1 MAKDYTDLAQDIV
14 AHVGGK
20 ENIIKL
26 VHCVTRLRF
35 SLKDESKADTE
46 YLKNRDG
53 IVTVVKAGGQY
64 QVVIG
69 NHVPDVYAAVIKEA
83 DISGEDSIDV
93 DEGDVPQGNLFDRF
107 IALVSGL
114 FQPMLGALSAAGMI
128 KGVVAIMAAC
138 GVKST
143 DGAYVI
149 LNAAGDGFFQFL
161 PIMIALNAA
170 RKFKMNDF
178 TALAIA
184 AALVYPNLEASMTAL
199 GKVGAVN
206 FFSIP
211 LGLPT
216 GDYLS
221 TVIPAILAVWVA
233 SHIEIFMKKITPDFV
248 KVFMVPFVTLMIA
261 VSLTF
266 LLVGSI
272 ANTASSLIGSGLTA
286 IQGFR
291 LILYGVL
298 LGAQLRLLSLL
309 PIQLIIRQLK
319 R

>member
-1 MAKDYTDLAQDIV
+1 MA
-14 AHVGGK
+14 
-20 ENIIKL
+20 
-26 VHCVTRLRF
+26 
-35 SLKDESKADTE
+35 
-46 YLKNRDG
+46 RDS
-53 IVTVVKAGGQY
+53 VMTVVKAGGQY

-69 NHVPDVYAAVIKEA
+69 NHVPDVYAAVLAVGGVQGQGAGTVEA
-83 DISGEDSIDV
+83 HEEAVKKNPLDAFID
-93 DEGDVPQGNLFDRF
+93 
-107 IALVSGL
+107 
-114 FQPMLGALSAAGMI
+114 FQPFLAPLAAAGII
-128 KGVVAIMAAC
+128 KGVVAILTATLGWTAKNN
-138 GVKST
+138 GVALVLT
-143 DGAYVI
+143 
-149 LNAAGDGFFQFL
+149 AAGDGFFQFL

-248 KVFMVPFVTLMIA
+248 KVFMVPFVTL
-261 VSLTF
+261 
-266 LLVGSI
+266 
-272 ANTASSLIGSGLTA
+272 
-286 IQGFR
+286 
-291 LILYGVL
+291 ILQYL
-298 LGAQLRLLSLL
+298 
-309 PIQLIIRQLK
+309 
-319 R
+319 

>member
-1 MAKDYTDLAQDIV
+1 MA
-14 AHVGGK
+14 
-20 ENIIKL
+20 
-26 VHCVTRLRF
+26 
-35 SLKDESKADTE
+35 
-46 YLKNRDG
+46 RDS
-53 IVTVVKAGGQY
+53 VMTVVKAGGQY

-69 NHVPDVYAAVIKEA
+69 NHVPDVYAAVLAVGGVQGQGAGTVEA
-83 DISGEDSIDV
+83 HEEAVKKNSLDAFID
-93 DEGDVPQGNLFDRF
+93 
-107 IALVSGL
+107 
-114 FQPMLGALSAAGMI
+114 FQPFLDPLAAAGII
-128 KGVVAIMAAC
+128 KGVVAILTATLGWTAKNN
-138 GVKST
+138 GVALVLT
-143 DGAYVI
+143 
-149 LNAAGDGFFQFL
+149 AAGDGFFQFL

-178 TALAIA
+178 TVLAIA
-184 AALVYPNLEASMTAL
+184 AALIYPNLEASMTAL

-266 LLVGSI
+266 LLVGPI

-298 LGAQLRLLSLL
+298 LGVQLRLLSLL
-309 PIQLIIRQLK
+309 PI
-319 R
+319 

>member
-1 MAKDYTDLAQDIV
+1 MEKDYTDLAQDILNH
-14 AHVGGK
+14 AGGCDNVSSVK
-20 ENIIKL
+20 
-26 VHCVTRLRF
+26 HCVTRLRF
-35 SLKDESKADTE
+35 TLKGKSKSDMD
-46 YLKNRDG
+46 YLMARDS
-53 IVTVVKAGGQY
+53 VMTVVKAGGQY

-69 NHVPDVYAAVIKEA
+69 NHVPDVYAAVLAVGGVQGAGTVEA
-83 DISGEDSIDV
+83 HEEAVKKNPLDAFID
-93 DEGDVPQGNLFDRF
+93 
-107 IALVSGL
+107 
-114 FQPMLGALSAAGMI
+114 FQPFLGPLAAAGI
-128 KGVVAIMAAC
+128 INGVVAILTATLGWTAKNN
-138 GVKST
+138 GVALVLT
-143 DGAYVI
+143 
-149 LNAAGDGFFQFL
+149 AAGDGFFQFL

-178 TALAIA
+178 TVLAIA

-266 LLVGSI
+266 LLVGPI

>member
-1 MAKDYTDLAQDIV
+1 MA
-14 AHVGGK
+14 
-20 ENIIKL
+20 
-26 VHCVTRLRF
+26 
-35 SLKDESKADTE
+35 
-46 YLKNRDG
+46 RDS
-53 IVTVVKAGGQY
+53 VMTVVKAGGQY

-69 NHVPDVYAAVIKEA
+69 NHVPDVYAAVLAVGGVQGAGTVEA
-83 DISGEDSIDV
+83 HEEAVKKNSLDAFID
-93 DEGDVPQGNLFDRF
+93 
-107 IALVSGL
+107 
-114 FQPMLGALSAAGMI
+114 FQPFLGPLAAAGII
-128 KGVVAIMAAC
+128 KGVVAILTAILGWTAKNN
-138 GVKST
+138 GVALVLT
-143 DGAYVI
+143 
-149 LNAAGDGFFQFL
+149 AAGDGFFQFL

-184 AALVYPNLEASMTAL
+184 AALVYPNLEATMTAL

-206 FFSIP
+206 FFGIP
-211 LGLPT
+211 LSLPT

-266 LLVGSI
+266 LLVGPI

>member
-1 MAKDYTDLAQDIV
+1 MEKDYTDLAQDILNH
-14 AHVGGK
+14 AGGCDNVSSVK
-20 ENIIKL
+20 
-26 VHCVTRLRF
+26 HCVTRLRF
-35 SLKDESKADTE
+35 TLKGESKSDTD
-46 YLKNRDG
+46 YLMARDS
-53 IVTVVKAGGQY
+53 VMTVVKAGGQY

-69 NHVPDVYAAVIKEA
+69 NHVSDVYAAVLAVGGVQGAGTVEA
-83 DISGEDSIDV
+83 HEEAVKKNPLDAFID
-93 DEGDVPQGNLFDRF
+93 
-107 IALVSGL
+107 
-114 FQPMLGALSAAGMI
+114 FQPFLGPLVAAGII
-128 KGVVAIMAAC
+128 KGVVAILTATLGWTAKNN
-138 GVKST
+138 GVALVLT
-143 DGAYVI
+143 
-149 LNAAGDGFFQFL
+149 AAGDGFFQFL

-178 TALAIA
+178 TALAIE
-184 AALVYPNLEASMTAL
+184 AALVYPNLEATMTAL

-206 FFSIP
+206 FFGIP

-266 LLVGSI
+266 LLVGPI

-298 LGAQLRLLSLL
+298 LGVQLRLLSLL
-309 PIQLIIRQLK
+309 PI
-319 R
+319 